1 MFVELI
7 WITEFRY
14 HRVTAHL

>member
-14 HRVTAHL
+14 HRNTAHL